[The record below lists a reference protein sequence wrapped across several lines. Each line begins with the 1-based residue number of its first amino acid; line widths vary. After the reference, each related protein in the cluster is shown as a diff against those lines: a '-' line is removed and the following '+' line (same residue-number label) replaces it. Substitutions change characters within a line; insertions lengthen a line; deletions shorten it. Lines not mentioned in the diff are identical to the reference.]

1 MQDKNIFWQVWDLL
15 ELENTKI
22 AKKTL
27 DELDEERIFGI
38 YVIRNDVFYFEN
50 NRYNSLTD
58 KCYDYLI
65 KFIKKHF
72 NIRYLYEII

>member
-1 MQDKNIFWQVWDLL
+1 MHDKNILGQVWDLL

-27 DELDEERIFGI
+27 DELNEERIFGI
-38 YVIRNDVFYFEN
+38 YVRNDIFYFEN
-50 NRYNSLTD
+50 NRYHSLTN
-58 KCYDYLI
+58 KCYDYLK

-72 NIRYLYEII
+72 NIKCLYEII